1 MKRAILF
8 MAMVTPFVLAA
19 PAPPHIDSLSPSSAA
34 PFDDL
39 TINGSGFGDK
49 QGTSKVTLGDQ
60 KMAVETWSATQVKVN
75 LPKLTPGN
83 KNIVITVGGVASN
96 GFTLHVTM

>member
-8 MAMVTPFVLAA
+8 MAMVTSFVLAA

-34 PFDDL
+34 AFDDL

-49 QGTSKVTLGDQ
+49 QGTSKVTIGGQ
-60 KMAVETWSATQVKVN
+60 KPAVEAWSSTQLKVSV
-75 LPKLTPGN
+75 PKLTPGN

-96 GFTLHVTM
+96 GFALHVTM